1 LLILIYIFFS
11 FVVLP
16 SCLLSFCSFAFL
28 LFCLSFFSISQ
39 AGAGTMQ
46 RNEVRLP
53 KIEVKLQFQNRPE
66 QLFRIAKS

>member
-1 LLILIYIFFS
+1 LFCPVAFL
-11 FVVLP
+11 
-16 SCLLSFCSFAFL
+16 CFCSFASL
-28 LFCLSFFSISQ
+28 LFCLALAFFSISLLQ

-46 RNEVRLP
+46 RNEVRSP